1 MRSPKIRLALA
12 FVGML
17 AVTTLSAGCGAKTQ
31 TTPAPAP
38 TPQSRPH
45 STATVDIVAPR
56 PGAVVTRPTL
66 RVRLKLTGAEIVPQT
81 DVHLTPNRGHIHLI
95 LDGKVVSMSYGVE
108 QDVPVTPGPHIL
120 QAEFVATDHFPF
132 NPRVIRV
139 TTFTAR

>member
-1 MRSPKIRLALA
+1 MRCIQTRLGLTFAGL
-12 FVGML
+12 F
-17 AVTTLSAGCGAKTQ
+17 AVTTLWAGCGAKTQ

-56 PGAVVTRPTL
+56 PGAVVAGPTL
-66 RVRLKLTGAEIVPQT
+66 RVRLKLTGGEIVPQT

-108 QDVPVTPGPHIL
+108 QDVSVTPGPHIL